1 MVALSSD
8 VTRLCDGDVLP
19 NRNTRRAAER
29 AEQPTGSPSVGKLHA
44 VQCDPSAERRISPLV
59 SPGSSTNSVP
69 VHDTLHHVAVAD
81 VGSVP
86 GVQDERLALV
96 MKPLPI
102 P

>member
-1 MVALSSD
+1 MLALSSE
-8 VTRLCDGDVLP
+8 VTRLCDGVVLP
-19 NRNTRRAAER
+19 NRNTRRDGEK
-29 AEQPTGSPSVGKLHA
+29 AEQATGSQSTGRLHA
-44 VQCDPSAERRISPLV
+44 VQCTPSAERRISPLV
-59 SPGSSTNSVP
+59 SAGSNTNSVP